1 MLDRIRQE
9 PALVLGAVQAL
20 VAMAVGFGLP
30 VTAEQVGLIVA
41 ATGAVLSVVT
51 RTQVTP
57 TGTWTATRPPEG

>member
-1 MLDRIRQE
+1 MLERIQQE

-20 VAMAVGFGLP
+20 IAMAVGFGLE

-41 ATGAVLSVVT
+41 AAAAVLSVVT

-57 TGTWTATRPPEG
+57 VHKDPT